1 MNALSL
7 YGRYIGVSFRA
18 QMQYRMS
25 FLMSA
30 VGQLLATMTE
40 VAAIWA
46 LFYRFGDLQYW
57 SLPEVCLFYGVVN
70 ISFAI
75 ADAITT
81 GFDVFGPQYIK
92 TGNFDRLLL
101 RPRLVVLQLLGH
113 ELALRRIGRLIQG
126 VGVFVWGTWHLELD
140 WGLINCLILSLSILG
155 GIALFS
161 GLIVFQATLSIWTVE
176 SLEIMHTLTYG
187 GVQTAQ
193 YPLDI
198 YEAWFRKFF
207 TYVVP
212 LACISYFPMIAFMDK
227 ADPLGTSRLFQMF
240 SPLLGFVFLGV
251 SLLFFRF
258 GIRRYTST
266 GS

>member
-30 VGQLLATMTE
+30 VGQLLSTVIE
-40 VAAIWA
+40 VTAIWA
-46 LFYRFGDLQYW
+46 LFSRFGNLEFW
-57 SLPEVCLFYGVVN
+57 RLEEVCLFYGLVN
-70 ISFAI
+70 TSFAL
-75 ADAITT
+75 ADAITP

-101 RPRLVVLQLLGH
+101 RPRGIVLQLLGH

-126 VGVFVWGTWHLELD
+126 IGVFIWGAYQLD
-140 WGLINCLILSLSILG
+140 LNWDLTNCLLLTFSIIG
-155 GIALFS
+155 GIALFT
-161 GLIVFQATLSIWTVE
+161 GLLVFQATLSIWTVE
-176 SLEIMHTLTYG
+176 SLEIMNTMTYG

-198 YEAWFRKFF
+198 YESWFRKFF
-207 TYVVP
+207 TFIIP
-212 LACISYFPMIAFMDK
+212 LACISYFPIIALMEK
-227 ADPLGTSRLFQMF
+227 QDPLGSGYLFQVL
-240 SPLLGFVFLGV
+240 SPTLGFVFLAV
-251 SLLFFRF
+251 ALLFFQF
-258 GIRRYTST
+258 GVKRYTST